1 MEMSRLFNMAT
12 DENKVTL
19 WFLHH
24 HAGVLMYFPNIP
36 VLQDV
41 VILDVQVVHN
51 SASLLIL

>member
-41 VILDVQVVHN
+41 VNLDVQVVHN